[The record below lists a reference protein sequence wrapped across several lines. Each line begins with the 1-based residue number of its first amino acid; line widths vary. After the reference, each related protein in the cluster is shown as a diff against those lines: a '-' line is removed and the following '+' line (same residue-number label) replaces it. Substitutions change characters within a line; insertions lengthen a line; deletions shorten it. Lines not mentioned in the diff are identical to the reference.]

1 MDAGSSVLS
10 AGPISSRTDN
20 LAHLTSRISPS
31 SHQTLKLH
39 SASDQSDLHWVVTAL
54 SRCPLIGH
62 RLQRQLLIGLRT
74 MGGSNLVWSLLA
86 VMGVYIILF
95 RMNPLSFSDD
105 GMAFRLCRDHK
116 YFSPQLWTFLLHK
129 GSLSLSGAA
138 WKFSRGHFYNFIS
151 LPLNIKMI
159 YIQ

>member
-20 LAHLTSRISPS
+20 LAHLTSPHLHIRHYNYTQPRIRQIS
-31 SHQTLKLH
+31 SGWSLH
-39 SASDQSDLHWVVTAL
+39 CPGQ
-54 SRCPLIGH
+54 CPLIGH
-62 RLQRQLLIGLRT
+62 KKQRQLLIGLRT
-74 MGGSNLVWSLLA
+74 MGGSDLVWSLLA

-105 GMAFRLCRDHK
+105 GMAFLLCWDHRH
-116 YFSPQLWTFLLHK
+116 FSPQIWTFLLHK